1 MLGLLLFIV
10 LVNDIG
16 FSNQEYNVGELIT
29 CKRILRAAN
38 QLQLQFVEDLTLAES
53 LILRQSV
60 VSSLTTERPPP
71 DQFHS
76 RTGHSLIQAK
86 SKVFEQIIAVHKYSK
101 ENDMQLNLKKT
112 KFMLFNQCKT
122 IDFQP
127 SYTIESTEIETVE
140 ETKLLG
146 AILTSDLKFDKNTE
160 YIVKRAYLRIWI
172 LRRLKNLGTTIEQL
186 TDVYTK
192 QILSILELAIP
203 LWQSSLTQSNKISIE
218 RVQKSALQVILG
230 PAYESYR
237 RALKTI
243 GLSTLEERRE
253 NICKT
258 FAEKAIKNSK
268 HKNWFKV
275 NKSNDQTRRQQQ
287 IYCNVFA
294 RTKRIENS
302 PMSYLTRILNK
313 NT

>member
-1 MLGLLLFIV
+1 M
-10 LVNDIG
+10 
-16 FSNQEYNVGELIT
+16 NQEYNVGELIT

-146 AILTSDLKFDKNTE
+146 VILTSDLKFDKNTE

-218 RVQKSALQVILG
+218 RVQ
-230 PAYESYR
+230 
-237 RALKTI
+237 
-243 GLSTLEERRE
+243 
-253 NICKT
+253 N
-258 FAEKAIKNSK
+258 
-268 HKNWFKV
+268 KNWFKV

-302 PMSYLTRILNK
+302 PMSYLTRIVK
-313 NT
+313 TPTPTQHNTTVGFDMKMTVQTTPPPTHHRNFSATSRPARELKFGTDIH

>member
-1 MLGLLLFIV
+1 M
-10 LVNDIG
+10 
-16 FSNQEYNVGELIT
+16 
-29 CKRILRAAN
+29 RAAN

-86 SKVFEQIIAVHKYSK
+86 SKVFEQIIAVHKY
-101 ENDMQLNLKKT
+101 
-112 KFMLFNQCKT
+112 
-122 IDFQP
+122 FQP

-146 AILTSDLKFDKNTE
+146 VILTSDLKFDKNTE

-218 RVQKSALQVILG
+218 RVQ
-230 PAYESYR
+230 
-237 RALKTI
+237 
-243 GLSTLEERRE
+243 
-253 NICKT
+253 N
-258 FAEKAIKNSK
+258 
-268 HKNWFKV
+268 KNWFKV

-302 PMSYLTRILNK
+302 PMSYLTRIVKTPTPTQHNRTVGFDMKMTVQTTPPPTQTFQALLDELES
-313 NT
+313 